1 MNKNCEK
8 CKRGKPESLTG
19 VGEPNPDVV
28 VIEEQPVNIKRLS
41 RRFLRAGFS
50 QDEIYFTSVL
60 KCNASKISDKSIKTC
75 KEILD
80 AELRNMNPK
89 LIVLMGGASCK
100 AILGKSGGV
109 NKLRNNVIPLKE
121 RNCNV
126 VVTFSTDQSQ
136 IRHLEPVFERDL
148 KFARRVLEQRLIFHE
163 DYAENNEVLNNP
175 VDITDFLKYVRKEE
189 KPFALDWETKGLKPY
204 NDGNYI
210 ISCGIALSDDK
221 SYTFMVENY
230 WETNQTDL
238 IKQELKLLL
247 ESNSGLM
254 TKIFHNYKFEK
265 LWSLERLNAD
275 IQNNIIDTQYLAYI
289 LNETRGTHSLDHLS
303 FVNFGL
309 EKIKEADKY
318 KSDMSLCPEE
328 LLHKYNGLDAKLTF
342 KLFEKLSALL
352 DEKDWSVYKILL
364 EGADATLKS
373 EMEGVIV
380 NKSTL
385 KKNKIK
391 VRSQKKTSEV
401 TLRNLDEVK
410 NFEKKHDK
418 KINLNSSQQISK
430 IMFGDLKL
438 NGFKKTA
445 TGAESCDAEVLQ
457 GYKDVPFCKSLLE
470 YRKASKL
477 LSTYLEGFEENIHD
491 DGLVHT
497 TYNLT
502 FTETG
507 RLSSQ
512 SPNLQNIPKREDAF
526 IREMFVVPEDHYL
539 MSFDYSGA
547 EVRCMA
553 MESKDKELIR
563 QINDNYDMHQFW
575 ADRLS
580 IISKK
585 EVSRF
590 DSKNGFVF
598 PSFYGAGHKSIAK
611 NLEIDQTKIEK
622 AQKELFTMY
631 PNIKRWQKRLE
642 QFYNR
647 HHYVESLLGRKRH
660 APLDYNQMIN
670 TPVQSLASDLC
681 LLSMIEASREG
692 YKIPLIIHDD
702 ITLYVHKDNIL
713 RTYKRIKKIMT
724 NWDFDFVNVNLEIE
738 CCIGKNWYEQKELKL
753 EKKCRKQQ
761 KLA

>member
-1 MNKNCEK
+1 
-8 CKRGKPESLTG
+8 
-19 VGEPNPDVV
+19 
-28 VIEEQPVNIKRLS
+28 
-41 RRFLRAGFS
+41 
-50 QDEIYFTSVL
+50 
-60 KCNASKISDKSIKTC
+60 
-75 KEILD
+75 
-80 AELRNMNPK
+80 
-89 LIVLMGGASCK
+89 
-100 AILGKSGGV
+100 
-109 NKLRNNVIPLKE
+109 
-121 RNCNV
+121 